1 MRNLIFG
8 MSLIL
13 SMIGFNL
20 HAQDLILKRLYE
32 DGLSQSGYILID
44 NQSKEAIVIDPRKDV
59 HEFIDTLSAYDAKLK
74 FVTETHIH
82 ADYLIGTRELARLT
96 ASTVA

>member
-20 HAQDLILKRLYE
+20 HAQDLILKQLYM
-32 DGLSQSGYILID
+32 
-44 NQSKEAIVIDPRKDV
+44 KMVIRKV
-59 HEFIDTLSAYDAKLK
+59 
-74 FVTETHIH
+74 VT
-82 ADYLIGTRELARLT
+82 
-96 ASTVA
+96 S

>member
-59 HEFIDTLSAYDAKLK
+59 QEFIDTLSAYDAKLK
-74 FVTETHIH
+74 LVTETHIH
-82 ADYLIGTRELARLT
+82 AK
-96 ASTVA
+96 

>member
-32 DGLSQSGYILID
+32 DGLSQRGYILID
-44 NQSKEAIVIDPRKDV
+44 SMF
-59 HEFIDTLSAYDAKLK
+59 FIFTKVS
-74 FVTETHIH
+74 
-82 ADYLIGTRELARLT
+82 
-96 ASTVA
+96 